1 MHNRL
6 RVRTNIN
13 IAPEKTPVPTRNPLL
28 SIFGSSPVKPLQQH
42 MVKVMEAVAPLN
54 SLVEAVL
61 AHDLDRVTAIQEEIA
76 RHEDEADDL
85 KHELR
90 LHLPRSLFM
99 PVERRDVL
107 EVLNTQDRI
116 ANRAK
121 DIAGLIRGRRMT
133 IPENIAEDYAKFVSR
148 GVDACAQ
155 ARRIIDE
162 LDDLVEAGFSG
173 AEVDRVQEMIKELD
187 RIEKDTDVIQIR
199 IRSKLFD
206 IEHDLP
212 PVEVMFLY
220 RIIDWT
226 GDLGDRAQRVG
237 SRLQIMLAQ

>member
-1 MHNRL
+1 
-6 RVRTNIN
+6 
-13 IAPEKTPVPTRNPLL
+13 
-28 SIFGSSPVKPLQQH
+28 
-42 MVKVMEAVAPLN
+42 MVKVMEAVTPLN
-54 SLVEAVL
+54 ELVEAVL
-61 AHDLDRVTAIQEEIA
+61 AHDMDRVAAVQEEIA
-76 RHEDEADDL
+76 RRENEADDL

-90 LHLPRSLFM
+90 LHLPRTLFM

-133 IPENIAEDYAKFVSR
+133 LPESIAEDFAKFVNR
-148 GVDACAQ
+148 GVDACKQ
-155 ARRIIDE
+155 AHKIIGELDE
-162 LDDLVEAGFSG
+162 LVETGFSG
-173 AEVDRVQEMIKELD
+173 AEVERVQDMIKELD
-187 RIEKDTDVIQIR
+187 HIEKDTDVIQIR
-199 IRSKLFD
+199 IRSKLFE
-206 IEHDLP
+206 IETDLP

-237 SRLQIMLAQ
+237 SRLQIMLAK

>member
-1 MHNRL
+1 
-6 RVRTNIN
+6 
-13 IAPEKTPVPTRNPLL
+13 
-28 SIFGSSPVKPLQQH
+28 
-42 MVKVMEAVAPLN
+42 MVKVMETVRPLN

-61 AHDLDRVTAIQEEIA
+61 AHDMDRVAAIQEEIA
-76 RHEDEADDL
+76 RHENEADDL

-133 IPENIAEDYAKFVSR
+133 IPENIAEDFAEFVGR
-148 GVDACAQ
+148 GVDACRQ
-155 ARRIIDE
+155 AHRIIDE
-162 LDDLVEAGFSG
+162 LDELVETGFSG

-187 RIEKDTDVIQIR
+187 RIEKDTDVIQVR

-206 IEHDLP
+206 MERDLP
-212 PVEVMFLY
+212 PVDVMFLY

-237 SRLQIMLAQ
+237 SRLQVMLAK

>member
-1 MHNRL
+1 M
-6 RVRTNIN
+6 
-13 IAPEKTPVPTRNPLL
+13 PTRNPLL

-42 MVKVMEAVAPLN
+42 MVKVMESVAPLKA
-54 SLVEAVL
+54 LFEAVL
-61 AHDLDRVTAIQEEIA
+61 ANNLERVAAIQEEIA
-76 RHEDEADDL
+76 RHENEADDL

-133 IPENIAEDYAKFVSR
+133 IPENIAEDFQKFVGR

-155 ARRIIDE
+155 AKRIIDE
-162 LDDLVEAGFSG
+162 LDELVETGFSG
-173 AEVDRVQEMIKELD
+173 TEVDRVQEMIEELD
-187 RIEKDTDVIQIR
+187 HIEKDTDEIQIR
-199 IRSKLFD
+199 IRAKLFD
-206 IEHDLP
+206 IERDLP
-212 PVEVMFLY
+212 PVDVMFLY

-237 SRLQIMLAQ
+237 SRLQIMLAK

>member
-1 MHNRL
+1 
-6 RVRTNIN
+6 
-13 IAPEKTPVPTRNPLL
+13 VPTKNPLL
-28 SIFGSSPVKPLQQH
+28 SIFGSSPVRPLQQH
-42 MVKVMEAVAPLN
+42 MVKVMEAVTPLKD
-54 SLVEAVL
+54 LAEAVL
-61 AHDLDRVTAIQEEIA
+61 ARDMDRVEAIQEEIA

-133 IPENIAEDYAKFVSR
+133 IPENIAGDFEKFVGR
-148 GVDACAQ
+148 GVDACKQ
-155 ARRIIDE
+155 AHRIIDE
-162 LDDLVEAGFSG
+162 LDELVETGFSG
-173 AEVDRVQEMIKELD
+173 TEVDRVQEMIKELD

-199 IRSKLFD
+199 IRSKLFE
-206 IEHDLP
+206 IEQDLP

>member
-1 MHNRL
+1 
-6 RVRTNIN
+6 
-13 IAPEKTPVPTRNPLL
+13 
-28 SIFGSSPVKPLQQH
+28 
-42 MVKVMEAVAPLN
+42 VMESVAPLKA
-54 SLVEAVL
+54 LFEAVL
-61 AHDLDRVTAIQEEIA
+61 ANNLERVAAIQEEIA
-76 RHEDEADDL
+76 RHENEADDL

-133 IPENIAEDYAKFVSR
+133 IPENIAEDFQKFVGR

-155 ARRIIDE
+155 AKRIIDE
-162 LDDLVEAGFSG
+162 LDELVETGFSG
-173 AEVDRVQEMIKELD
+173 TEVDRVQEMIEELD
-187 RIEKDTDVIQIR
+187 HIEKDTDEIQIR
-199 IRSKLFD
+199 IRAKLFD
-206 IEHDLP
+206 IERDLP
-212 PVEVMFLY
+212 PVDVMFLY

-237 SRLQIMLAQ
+237 SRLQIMLAK

>member
-1 MHNRL
+1 
-6 RVRTNIN
+6 
-13 IAPEKTPVPTRNPLL
+13 
-28 SIFGSSPVKPLQQH
+28 
-42 MVKVMEAVAPLN
+42 MVKVMESVAPLKA
-54 SLVEAVL
+54 LFEAVL
-61 AHDLDRVTAIQEEIA
+61 ANDLDRVAVIQEEIA
-76 RHEDEADDL
+76 RHENEADDL

-133 IPENIAEDYAKFVSR
+133 IPEDIAEDFQKFIGR

-162 LDDLVEAGFSG
+162 LDELVETGFSG
-173 AEVDRVQEMIKELD
+173 TEVDRVQEMIEELD
-187 RIEKDTDVIQIR
+187 HIEKDTDEIQIR
-199 IRSKLFD
+199 IRAKLFN
-206 IEHDLP
+206 IERDLP
-212 PVEVMFLY
+212 PVDVMFLY

-237 SRLQIMLAQ
+237 SRLQIMLAK

>member
-1 MHNRL
+1 M
-6 RVRTNIN
+6 
-13 IAPEKTPVPTRNPLL
+13 PTRNPLL

-42 MVKVMEAVAPLN
+42 MVKVMESVAPLKA
-54 SLVEAVL
+54 LFEAVL
-61 AHDLDRVTAIQEEIA
+61 ANDLERVAAIQEEIA
-76 RHEDEADDL
+76 RHENEADDL

-133 IPENIAEDYAKFVSR
+133 IPENIAEDFQKFVGR

-155 ARRIIDE
+155 AKRIIDE
-162 LDDLVEAGFSG
+162 LDELVETGFSG
-173 AEVDRVQEMIKELD
+173 TEVDRVQEMIEELD
-187 RIEKDTDVIQIR
+187 GIEKDTDEIQIR
-199 IRSKLFD
+199 IRAKLFN
-206 IEHDLP
+206 IERDLP
-212 PVEVMFLY
+212 PVDVMFLY

-237 SRLQIMLAQ
+237 SRLQIMLAK

>member
-1 MHNRL
+1 M
-6 RVRTNIN
+6 
-13 IAPEKTPVPTRNPLL
+13 PTRNPLL
-28 SIFGSSPVKPLQQH
+28 SIFGSSPAKPLQQH
-42 MVKVMEAVAPLN
+42 MAKVMECVVPLEA
-54 SLVEAVL
+54 LFEAVL
-61 AHDLDRVTAIQEEIA
+61 AHDMDRVASIQEEIA

-107 EVLNTQDRI
+107 EVLNMQDRI

-121 DIAGLIRGRRMT
+121 DIAGLIRGRRMK
-133 IPENIAEDYAKFVSR
+133 IPEAVGEDFKKFVSR
-148 GVDACAQ
+148 SIEACAQ
-155 ARRIIDE
+155 ARRIVEELDE
-162 LDDLVEAGFSG
+162 LVETGFSG
-173 AEVDRVQEMIKELD
+173 TEVDRVQEMIKELD
-187 RIEKDTDVIQIR
+187 RIEKDTDLIQVR

-212 PVEVMFLY
+212 PVDVMFLY
-220 RIIDWT
+220 RVIDWT

-237 SRLQIMLAQ
+237 SRLQIMLAK